1 MITTSSLAEKAKVS
15 NITSKAGGQV
25 FTCLI
30 QALIQAGRHNVHLK
44 RQFDLKMVNAT
55 TLPATCHVGATSEVT
70 THLPLKPLI
79 IQYPP
84 PHTHTPHSGYEGEM
98 ISLNRTVCWY
108 VVVFSPGA
116 SHLAGSDFSFT
127 LVFVLQSSTG
137 SRIFVVKTL
146 LIHSNNNNELRLP

>member
-84 PHTHTPHSGYEGEM
+84 HTHTPHSGYEGEM
-98 ISLNRTVCWY
+98 ISLN
-108 VVVFSPGA
+108 
-116 SHLAGSDFSFT
+116 
-127 LVFVLQSSTG
+127 
-137 SRIFVVKTL
+137 
-146 LIHSNNNNELRLP
+146 

>member
-1 MITTSSLAEKAKVS
+1 MLLHCCKHQKQQHLRSPHKRYYFTSLPLAPWLHSHHFEIHTPCRSLTAPTLPTSLNILDDHHFLLSGIAEKAKVS

-30 QALIQAGRHNVHLK
+30 QVLIQAGRHNVNLK

-70 THLPLKPLI
+70 THLSLKPLI

-84 PHTHTPHSGYEGEM
+84 PTHTHHIAVMRG
-98 ISLNRTVCWY
+98 
-108 VVVFSPGA
+108 
-116 SHLAGSDFSFT
+116 
-127 LVFVLQSSTG
+127 
-137 SRIFVVKTL
+137 K
-146 LIHSNNNNELRLP
+146 